1 MKTIVSAI
9 VLVLLVSV
17 PASATDIELPHIA
30 VYGTAVLEI
39 TPDEM
44 LWDLNITN
52 KASSIEAAAAQH
64 SEIVQSVIV
73 FLGKANVAND
83 DIQTSRMRFGE
94 NWEYKNNS
102 RVREGYFASTLIS
115 FTLTAFEKY
124 QNLWSGLANIKNVS
138 IQNVN
143 YDHSKRIEFQNKTR
157 LKALLAAKEKAIMMA
172 KTLNTSIAEPLLIE
186 EDLSFDKNYLNQNVL
201 MINKVSSRP
210 ESQSP
215 GGSFALGKIPIRAR
229 VKVVYR
235 LINQ

>member
-1 MKTIVSAI
+1 M
-9 VLVLLVSV
+9 LVLLISV

-73 FLGKANVAND
+73 FLGKANIAND

-157 LKALLAAKEKAIMMA
+157 LKALLAAKEKAIMM
-172 KTLNTSIAEPLLIE
+172 E
-186 EDLSFDKNYLNQNVL
+186 
-201 MINKVSSRP
+201 
-210 ESQSP
+210 
-215 GGSFALGKIPIRAR
+215 
-229 VKVVYR
+229 R
-235 LINQ
+235 L